1 MEQRNYP
8 QHISKQYD
16 NEFENLRDQFLAMG
30 ALVEKQLDLSLQG
43 LVDGGVDLG
52 DDVEHR
58 ENQANYYEV
67 ELDMKCVQLLVRR
80 QPAAGDLRLVMA
92 IMKSITDLERI
103 GDEAKK
109 IAKRAIRNMPE
120 ELLHGSQ
127 VAIAEM
133 GEHGREMLRSVLDAF
148 ARRDADAAL
157 KAARMEVES
166 DKLYAGIFNT
176 LKAHMQEDS
185 YNVESLL
192 DAIWV
197 IRSLERITD
206 HCRNICE
213 YLIYAVE
220 GTDVRHIGIDKI
232 KSKISV

>member
-16 NEFENLRDQFLAMG
+16 NEFESLRDQFLAMG

-43 LVDGGVDLG
+43 LFNGGADLG
-52 DDVEHR
+52 DDVHDR
-58 ENQANYYEV
+58 ENKANYYEV
-67 ELDMKCVQLLVRR
+67 ELDMKCIQLLVRR

-109 IAKRAIRNMPE
+109 IAKRAVRNMPD
-120 ELLHGSQ
+120 ELLQGSQ
-127 VAIAEM
+127 VAIVEM
-133 GEHGREMLRSVLDAF
+133 GEHGRKMLRSVLDAF
-148 ARRDADAAL
+148 ARRDVNAAF
-157 KAARMEVES
+157 ATVSMEVES
-166 DKLYAGIFNT
+166 DRLYAGIFGT
-176 LKAHMQEDS
+176 LKAHMQEDA
-185 YNVESLL
+185 YNVESVL

-213 YLIYAVE
+213 YMIYAIE
-220 GTDVRHIGIDKI
+220 GTDVRHTGIDKI
-232 KSKISV
+232 KDKIGV